1 MKIFYPL
8 LALGVWLL
16 LQSCD
21 SKQEALK
28 DASSSTSTLPLTLTL
43 SDTIYLPLDES
54 TSLSNRLGN
63 SPFYLPEED
72 KTYFTHAPTSKNTI
86 QVYDIEKASLDSEIP
101 YQVTGPD
108 GIKMPAY
115 FGYYTPITKDSFFI
129 GNYITNTYALI
140 NKEGKVLKR
149 FRWQDKQHIDPFFKG
164 IRHKQQ
170 LIFILTPDTH
180 TLYQFNYNNSAPL
193 KYDSLLL
200 TLDLR
205 TGERKKYFTWPKKYQ
220 KYNFLHASLHSM
232 CRGPGDTLVLS
243 LSASHELYLFD
254 LNHLEAGPIGT
265 VMAKSS
271 MVKLTT
277 KPKGMH
283 PVDASYESSMYHGII
298 YDPYRK
304 LYYRIGYTLPIKG
317 QTLKTVNPGFQLPKK
332 DVVVLTLDSRFNV
345 IGEDRIDGALIFA
358 MGFVTP
364 QGLVFKENYLNQENA
379 PQDAFRFFVFTPK
392 KKE

>member
-8 LALGVWLL
+8 LALGLWLL

-28 DASSSTSTLPLTLTL
+28 DASSSTLTLTLTL

-54 TSLSNRLGN
+54 TTLSSRLGTTA
-63 SPFYLPEED
+63 FYLPEED
-72 KTYFTHAPTSKNTI
+72 KTYFMHTPTSKNTI
-86 QVYDIEKASLDSEIP
+86 QVYDIEKTSLDSEIP

-115 FGYYTPITKDSFFI
+115 YTPITKDSFFI
-129 GNYITNTYALI
+129 GNHLTNTYALI

-149 FRWQDKQHIDPFFKG
+149 FRWQDKQHINPFFTG

-170 LIFILTPDTH
+170 LIFLLSPNYD

-200 TLDLR
+200 ALDLR

-265 VMAKSS
+265 VMAKSA
-271 MVKLTT
+271 MVKLTP
-277 KPKGMH
+277 KPKSMN

-317 QTLKTVNPGFQLPKK
+317 KTLKSVIPGFQLPKK
-332 DVVVLTLDSRFNV
+332 DVVVLTLDSHFNV

-364 QGLVFKENYLNQENA
+364 QGLVFKENYVNQETA